1 MSELYVNELVNS
13 LVAGHA
19 SILVGAG
26 MSRNANPANDSIK
39 VAMPLWLDLI
49 DEFCDKLSIEDK
61 DRKYLNTLTVAQEI
75 EDSYG
80 RPYLDKMIIDGLKDD
95 SYVPSDI
102 HVNLMSLPWSDVFT
116 TNYDTL
122 LERACEKVTQRK
134 YQIVR
139 DQKDLLYSSGKPR
152 LIKLHGS
159 LPSNGPFI
167 ITEEDFR
174 MYPNDHAPF
183 VNTVQQSLLE
193 NSFYLVGFSG
203 DDPNFL
209 KWIGWIHDNLGIKNS
224 PKIFLITHRQP
235 SAAKAKNL
243 AYKNIELIV
252 LNQIDKYKNDSVSEE
267 YRLFFKDLLDRVK
280 DKSKVYGDW
289 PEIKD
294 ALSKSNSI
302 DEFYKKLNEIHQLY
316 PGWIVAPYEKHS
328 AISSII
334 SEAYDRL
341 FFLKDKNKEEEKE
354 LDISYEYCWL
364 HEIIGR
370 PLFNDEVSHL
380 EKIVERYEKKIKD
393 AKASDNSEV
402 IKQLQNKGDKYHSIL
417 LSLLKAYRISGNEVK
432 WNALY
437 EKLNQFDKKSL
448 LNTDDHNE
456 FAYEDILH
464 DIYNLNFNRI
474 GTKVEHLICDQN
486 QGIWALRKAS
496 LLALDG
502 QYNSALDL
510 LSDSLNVIRYNNLQN
525 SSAHNFRYLSIENC
539 LVTLHNFIVN
549 VVELQEYK
557 DATSYRPIE
566 NRDTYNSDDFIWYNE
581 NTHYAEILTDYFVLL
596 QDTIRTP
603 GFDIGRENISTKIG
617 RNNKE
622 LINAFEFLGFRELT
636 GIPFRLSFI
645 TYKEGVLGAAKRL
658 AFMNQL
664 TPIVLAV
671 LVDDKN
677 LINEVCTR
685 SFIASMSIEKIDN
698 LCDQAVRALENSI
711 SDKDAHK
718 NRWDKS
724 LREFSVD
731 IMPEL
736 LSRLFYKCSEKKFND
751 YVRLIKSLYQYRPD
765 ESLSNLSQRLF
776 KTIPLSILLDSMQ
789 AFWDMPILSDN
800 ENQLNY
806 YPECFA
812 FIYNRL
818 ANISNQNDLQD
829 TYKQSMNSSL
839 DARLADLIRISKQP
853 EYHKAAI
860 KRLTY
865 ISRLYELTNEQRK
878 EISNLISDPSN
889 FDSNGEPY
897 IGDFNPSMASR
908 FIIED
913 NSKNDISAEN
923 KLANCTEKK
932 FDVILDQF
940 EGYST
945 NGVYTNYNP
954 FLEEVLDFVNSNK
967 LSKQQVDDLANNL
980 VPFVVKL
987 EKWKKEGNAFFYN
1000 GSKSALCLV
1009 GQLMAASII
1018 SAKLCNESSS
1028 YTNED
1033 IDKIFAILESNDIP
1047 RSLLEWCKSSDNREY
1062 NYLNSLFYG
1071 RNDYAREAAE
1081 TLFTLVNNNFPI
1093 SDNVMELLVNSI
1105 VTADNY
1111 RINSYFVAVEFLIRN
1126 NILKDEQCNKVVKSL
1141 IKYFR
1146 LTEISSDDN
1155 TVIVSYKMTARRIL
1169 SLLAHRLYLNKQKLS
1184 DESINIIESLR
1195 TDFLNENE
1203 FADIRNCWDEFQR
1216 QPAEAR

>member
-26 MSRNANPANDSIK
+26 MSKNADPANDSIK
-39 VAMPLWLDLI
+39 AAMPLWLDLI
-49 DEFCDKLSIEDK
+49 DGFCDKLSIEYR
-61 DRKYLNTLTVAQEI
+61 DRKYLNTLTIAQEI

-80 RPYLDKMIIDGLKDD
+80 RPFLDKMIIDGLKDD
-95 SYVPSDI
+95 SYMPSDI

-159 LPSNGPFI
+159 LPSNVPFI

-174 MYPNDHAPF
+174 KYPNDHAPF

-224 PKIFLITHRQP
+224 PKIFLITHSQP
-235 SAAKAKNL
+235 SAAKVKNL
-243 AYKNIELIV
+243 TYKNIELIV
-252 LNQIDKYKNDSVSEE
+252 LDKIDKYKNDSVSEE
-267 YRLFFKDLLDRVK
+267 YRLFFKDLLDRVR
-280 DKSKVYGDW
+280 DKSKIYGNW

-302 DEFYKKLNEIHQLY
+302 DEFYNKLKEIHQLY

-328 AISSII
+328 AISSLI

-341 FFLKDKNKEEEKE
+341 FFLKDKNKEEKE

-364 HEIIGR
+364 HGIIGR
-370 PLFNDEVSHL
+370 PLFNDEASHL
-380 EKIVERYEKKIKD
+380 DKIAERYEKKIED

-402 IKQLQNKGDKYHSIL
+402 IKQLKNKEDKYHSIL
-417 LSLLKAYRISGNEVK
+417 LSLFKAYRISGDEVK
-432 WNALY
+432 WNALF
-437 EKLNQFDKKSL
+437 EKLNQFDKKRL

-464 DIYNLNFNRI
+464 DIYNLNFDRI

-510 LSDSLNVIRYNNLQN
+510 LSDSLNVIRYNILQN
-525 SSAHNFRYLSIENC
+525 PSAHNFRYLSIENC
-539 LVTLHNFIVN
+539 LVTLHNFIVH
-549 VVELQEYK
+549 VVELHENKTATNYK
-557 DATSYRPIE
+557 PIE
-566 NRDTYNSDDFIWYNE
+566 NRDTYNNNDFIWYNE
-581 NTHYAEILTDYFVLL
+581 NTHYAEILTDNFEFL
-596 QDTIRTP
+596 QDTIITP
-603 GFDIGRENISTKIG
+603 GFDIGRENISTIIG

-671 LVDDKN
+671 LVDDNN

-685 SFIASMSIEKIDN
+685 SFLASMSIEKIDN

-711 SDKDAHK
+711 SNKNVHK

-724 LREFSVD
+724 IREFSVD

-736 LSRLFYKCSEKKFND
+736 LSRLFYKCSENKFND
-751 YVRLIKSLYQYRPD
+751 YVRLIKCLYQYRPN
-765 ESLSNLSQRLF
+765 ESLSNLSRRLF
-776 KTIPLSILLDSMQ
+776 KTIPLSILLESMH
-789 AFWDMPILSDN
+789 AFWNMPILNDN

-806 YPECFA
+806 YPECFV

-818 ANISNQNDLQD
+818 ANLSNQNDLPGM
-829 TYKQSMNSSL
+829 YKQPMNMSL
-839 DARLADLIRISKQP
+839 DARLADLIRMSTQP
-853 EYHKAAI
+853 DYHKATI

-865 ISRLYELTNEQRK
+865 ISQLYELTNKQRK
-878 EISNLISDPSN
+878 EISNLISDSFN
-889 FDSNGEPY
+889 FDSNGDPY
-897 IGDFNPSMASR
+897 IGDFPLSMVNR

-913 NSKNDISAEN
+913 NSEAYITTETRDTNWTEN
-923 KLANCTEKK
+923 K
-932 FDVILDQF
+932 FDAILHSL

-945 NGVYTNYNP
+945 NGVYSSYNQ

-967 LSKQQVDDLANNL
+967 LSKKQADDLANKL
-980 VPFVVKL
+980 VPFAVKL
-987 EKWKKEGNAFFYN
+987 EKWNEEGDAFFYN
-1000 GSKSALCLV
+1000 DSKSALCLV
-1009 GQLMAASII
+1009 GQLMAASIL
-1018 SAKLCNESSS
+1018 SAKLCNDSS

-1047 RSLLEWCKSSDNREY
+1047 RSLLEWCKNSDNRED

-1081 TLFTLVNNNFPI
+1081 TLFTLVNNNFSI

-1111 RINSYFVAVEFLIRN
+1111 RINSYLVAAEFLIRK

-1141 IKYFR
+1141 MKYFR
-1146 LTEISSDDN
+1146 LTEISGDDN
-1155 TVIVSYKMTARRIL
+1155 TVIVSNKMATRNIL
-1169 SLLAHRLYLNKQKLS
+1169 SLLAHRLYLKKQMLS

-1195 TDFLNENE
+1195 TDLLNENE
-1203 FADIRNCWDEFQR
+1203 FADIRNCWDEFPG
-1216 QPAEAR
+1216 QPAEVR